1 MINQN
6 IYEKTDLVRVT
17 YFVNIIFINN
27 IKLQLG
33 PYQIASN
40 CNFTSGIKFFV
51 AFLFLYRYSVLISTK
66 SLVKEKQ
73 NKFLNH
79 IWIDLAIYG

>member
-33 PYQIASN
+33 PYQNPQTQIVIYIWYVAKKIT
-40 CNFTSGIKFFV
+40 FGITYFV
-51 AFLFLYRYSVLISTK
+51 AFLFLFLFLFLYLYS
-66 SLVKEKQ
+66 Q
-73 NKFLNH
+73 F
-79 IWIDLAIYG
+79 